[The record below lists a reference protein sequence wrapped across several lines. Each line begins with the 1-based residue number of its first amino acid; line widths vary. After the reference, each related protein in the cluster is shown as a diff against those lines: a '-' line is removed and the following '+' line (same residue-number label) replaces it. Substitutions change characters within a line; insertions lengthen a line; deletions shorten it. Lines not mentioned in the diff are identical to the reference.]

1 MMVASE
7 ENRMKKMI
15 NAPERVVDEMIDGIL
30 KAYPYHF
37 KKVASVARGAR
48 SLVLANAPIKGKVGI
63 ATGGGSGHL
72 PLFLGYLGK
81 GLADGVAIGDVF
93 SSPSAQEM
101 LAVTKAINGD
111 AGVLYLY
118 GNYGGDV
125 MNFDMAAEMA
135 EDEGIHVLT
144 SLGADDVASAPP
156 TEKEVRRGVAGIFY
170 AYKSAGAKAAEMASL
185 DEVKRVA
192 DKAGANTRTMGVAL
206 SSCTIPAV
214 GKPTF
219 AIGEDQMEI
228 GMGIHGEQGI
238 DRGQLK
244 TADEIANVMLIK
256 VLEDLPFKTNDE
268 VSVLINGLGATAPS
282 ELFILY
288 RKVHDMLEQ
297 LGIKIYKPFIGEY
310 ATSMEMKGAS
320 ISLIRLD
327 SELKSLLDAPCHSPF
342 LLQQLQQE

>member
-1 MMVASE
+1 
-7 ENRMKKMI
+7 MKKMI

-37 KKVASVARGAR
+37 KTVASAARGAR
-48 SLVLANAPIKGKVGI
+48 SLVVASAPIKGKVGI

-72 PLFLGYLGK
+72 PLFLGYLGE

-101 LAVTKAINGD
+101 LAVTEAINGG

-170 AYKSAGAKAAEMASL
+170 AYKIAGAKAAEMASL

-244 TADEIANVMLIK
+244 TADEIANVMLTK

-288 RKVHDMLEQ
+288 RKVHDMLER